1 MASVQGEINRIATA
15 KSDIESAIE
24 YCGVDVPNTA
34 LISTYADYIRAI
46 PTTIF
51 SKLNYD
57 SVGGT
62 DKYIE
67 SISQSNGVISATTG
81 TTATTSKS
89 GLMSKADKVKLDNI
103 AEGAD
108 SVSFS
113 RNLTSG
119 VKIGTITISGTDTSL
134 YCRDTWV
141 ANALNTAG
149 YVAAPTS
156 SNAYM
161 VWKCDANGKP
171 AWRADAN
178 TTYSVFVK
186 SGSTAKEGLVPK
198 PSTTAG
204 TSKYLREDCTWNT
217 PPNYYPKRKFSA
229 GLQITDTSDS
239 TNYTDGNIY
248 VPKASASSLGVIRTN
263 YTTSGKNYK
272 LTVNTNGDAYTNV
285 PWTNYYATAFSWTA
299 GSTSGPTGTLTMQ
312 DTDDVTFPAIP
323 SAASD
328 ASGVVTTAAQTFAG
342 VKSFSNAVKILNGND
357 LSLQA
362 SSSAATDPGDVV
374 FTNSSGS
381 ELMRLWYDSSNATVN
396 NRFCVRFAGGTAYS
410 VQHSG
415 NASVSLSGQTLTV
428 KINGSSKSLTNYY
441 PIRSYTTGLQITT
454 TSDSTNY
461 ASGAIYV
468 PYATTTQAGVVSTA
482 AQSFAGQKTFINGI
496 KVGTAVADNSTDN
509 AKIYFGDGSIV
520 WIGEADQDDA
530 LTLNCGSSDCINFS
544 WGGSKKTIL
553 SSSALYPVTSGGITL
568 GTTSNKF
575 GNVYAASIGTSS
587 YRCTYGYFSS
597 AVYAT
602 SGFYESS
609 DEVLKNILNP
619 VKINLDELS
628 KLRKVY
634 YTWKNDSEEKLQLGM
649 IAQDVQKLYPELV
662 STDDETGILSLAY
675 DKLSVIALEAVDVL
689 YQECKQL
696 RNKID
701 ILETRV
707 KNTSVYTNPTN

>member
-51 SKLNYD
+51 SQLNYD

-67 SISQSNGVISATTG
+67 SISQSNGVISAATG

-89 GLMSKADKVKLDNI
+89 GLMSTADKVKLNGITD
-103 AEGAD
+103 GAD

-113 RNLTSG
+113 QSLTTG
-119 VKIGTITISGTDTSL
+119 VKVGTITISGTDTTL
-134 YCRDTWV
+134 YCKDTWI

-156 SNAYM
+156 SNANM
-161 VWKCDANGKP
+161 VWKCDSSGKP

-178 TTYSVFVK
+178 T
-186 SGSTAKEGLVPK
+186 
-198 PSTTAG
+198 
-204 TSKYLREDCTWNT
+204 
-217 PPNYYPKRKFSA
+217 NYYPKRKFST

-239 TNYTDGNIY
+239 TNYTGGNIY
-248 VPKASASSLGVIRTN
+248 VPIASASRLGVIRTN

-272 LTVNTNGDAYTNV
+272 LSVNTNGDAYTNV
-285 PWTNYYATAFSWTA
+285 PWINYYATAFSWTA

-323 SAASD
+323 SATSD

-362 SSSAATDPGDVV
+362 SSSTATDPGDVV

-381 ELMRLWYDSSNATVN
+381 ELMRLWYDSSNATAN
-396 NRFCVRFAGGTAYS
+396 KRFCVRFASGTAYS
-410 VQHSG
+410 VLHTG
-415 NASVSLSGQTLTV
+415 NSSVTLNGQTITV
-428 KINGSSKSLTNYY
+428 NIGGTSKSLTNYY
-441 PIRSYTTGLQITT
+441 PTRDFSSGLKITT

-461 ASGAIYV
+461 PSGTIYV

-553 SSSALYPVTSGGITL
+553 SSSALYPATSGGITL

-587 YRCTYGYFSS
+587 SRCTDGYFSS
-597 AVYAT
+597 AVYAA

-619 VKINLDELS
+619 VKVNLDDLS

-634 YTWKNDSEEKLQLGM
+634 YTWKNDPDKKLQLGM

-701 ILETRV
+701 ILETGV
-707 KNTSVYTNPTN
+707 NNTSVYTNPIN

>member
-1 MASVQGEINRIATA
+1 MASVKGEIDRIATA
-15 KSDIESAIE
+15 KANIETAIE
-24 YCGVDVPNTA
+24 DCGVDVPNTA
-34 LISTYADYIRAI
+34 LISTYADYVRAI
-46 PTTIF
+46 PNAVL
-51 SKLNYD
+51 SQLNL
-57 SVGGT
+57 SEVGGD
-62 DKYIE
+62 DKYIKK
-67 SISQSNGVISATTG
+67 ISQTNGVISASAG
-81 TTATTSKS
+81 
-89 GLMSKADKVKLDNI
+89 
-103 AEGAD
+103 
-108 SVSFS
+108 
-113 RNLTSG
+113 G
-119 VKIGTITISGTDTSL
+119 VFT
-134 YCRDTWV
+134 
-141 ANALNTAG
+141 
-149 YVAAPTS
+149 
-156 SNAYM
+156 
-161 VWKCDANGKP
+161 
-171 AWRADAN
+171 
-178 TTYSVFVK
+178 K
-186 SGSTAKEGLVPK
+186 SGSSASVGLVPK

-204 TSKYLREDCTWNT
+204 TSKYLREDCSWVT
-217 PPNYYPKRKFSA
+217 PPNYYPKRKFST

-312 DTDDVTFPAIP
+312 NTDDVTFPAIP

-328 ASGVVTTAAQTFAG
+328 ASGIVTTAAQTFAG

-362 SSSAATDPGDVV
+362 SSSTATDPGDVV

-381 ELMRLWYDSSNATVN
+381 ELMRLWYDSSNATTN

-410 VQHSG
+410 VLHTG
-415 NASVSLSGQTLTV
+415 NSSVTLNGQTITV
-428 KINGSSKSLTNYY
+428 NIGGTSKSLTNYY
-441 PIRSYTTGLQITT
+441 PNRDFSSGLKITT

-461 ASGAIYV
+461 PSGTIYV

-482 AQSFAGQKTFINGI
+482 AQSFAGKKTFINGI

-553 SSSALYPVTSGGITL
+553 SSSALYPATSGGITL

-587 YRCTYGYFSS
+587 SRCTYGYFSS

-619 VKINLDELS
+619 VKVNLDDLS

-634 YTWKNDSEEKLQLGM
+634 YTWKNDPDKKLQLGM

-662 STDDETGILSLAY
+662 SVDAETGILSLAY
-675 DKLSVIALEAVDVL
+675 DKLSVIALEAINTLYNEHKVL
-689 YQECKQL
+689 KE
-696 RNKID
+696 RIDKIEKLLKGKE
-701 ILETRV
+701 I
-707 KNTSVYTNPTN
+707 S

>member
-81 TTATTSKS
+81 TTATTAKS
-89 GLMSKADKVKLDNI
+89 GLMSKADKAKLDDI
-103 AEGAD
+103 ADGAD

-113 RNLTSG
+113 RELTSG
-119 VKIGTITISGTDTSL
+119 VKIGTITISGTDTTL
-134 YCRDTWV
+134 YCKDTWV

-156 SNAYM
+156 SNANM
-161 VWKCDANGKP
+161 VWKCDSSGKP

-178 TTYSVFVK
+178 T
-186 SGSTAKEGLVPK
+186 
-198 PSTTAG
+198 
-204 TSKYLREDCTWNT
+204 
-217 PPNYYPKRKFSA
+217 NYYPKRKFST

-248 VPKASASSLGVIRTN
+248 VPIASASRLGVIRIN

-272 LTVNTNGDAYTNV
+272 LTVNANGDAYTNV
-285 PWTNYYATAFSWTA
+285 PWINYYATAFSWTA

-323 SAASD
+323 SASAT
-328 ASGVVTTAAQTFAG
+328 ASGIVTTTAQTFAG
-342 VKSFSNAVKILNGND
+342 TKSFNTGVKVTEGTQLT
-357 LSLQA
+357 LQA
-362 SSSAATDPGDVV
+362 SSSSSTDPGDLI
-374 FTNSSGS
+374 FANGSGS
-381 ELMRLWYDSSNATVN
+381 ELMRLWYDSSNATAN
-396 NRFCVRFAGGTAYS
+396 KRFSVRFAGGTTYS
-410 VQHSG
+410 VLHTG
-415 NASVSLSGQTLTV
+415 NSSVTLNGQTITV
-428 KINGSSKSLTNYY
+428 NIGGTSKSLTNYY
-441 PIRSYTTGLQITT
+441 PIRSYSTGLQIS
-454 TSDSTNY
+454 TSSDTTNY
-461 ASGAIYV
+461 ASGALYV
-468 PYATTTQAGVVSTA
+468 PHATTTQAGVISTA

-496 KVGTAVADNSTDN
+496 KVGTVVADNSTDN

-619 VKINLDELS
+619 VKVNLDELS

-662 STDDETGILSLAY
+662 CADDETGILSLAY

-696 RNKID
+696 RSKID